1 MFCPQ
6 CSAPNEDDA
15 VFCGNCGAVLNPD
28 AELDEMA
35 ATRAE
40 EETREIAALS
50 DEWAE
55 EKTREVAALPEE
67 WVDETPE
74 DLFEST
80 PEPPE
85 RMVAPPPSRAYA
97 PAASVPT
104 SGMAIASLILGI
116 SGLTIVPFFASIAAI
131 IIGYMARN
139 EIRQRPDELGG
150 DGLALAG
157 IIMGW
162 IAVGV
167 TVLGLLLGGG
177 FMLCGLCG
185 SMGASGSW

>member
-6 CSAPNEDDA
+6 CGAPNDEEA

-28 AELDEMA
+28 AELDEMTA
-35 ATRAE
+35 ARHE
-40 EETREIAALS
+40 EETREMG
-50 DEWAE
+50 
-55 EKTREVAALPEE
+55 ALPEE
-67 WVDETPE
+67 WAEETPE

-85 RMVAPPPSRAYA
+85 RMVAPPPPARAYA
-97 PAASVPT
+97 PAASVST

-177 FMLCGLCG
+177 VMLCGICG
-185 SMGASGSW
+185 MGASGFW

>member
-35 ATRAE
+35 AARAE
-40 EETREIAALS
+40 EE
-50 DEWAE
+50 
-55 EKTREVAALPEE
+55 TREVAALPEE
-67 WVDETPE
+67 WVDETSE
-74 DLFEST
+74 DLFESA
-80 PEPPE
+80 PEPAE
-85 RMVAPPPSRAYA
+85 RMVTPPPSRAYA
-97 PAASVPT
+97 PAASAST

-177 FMLCGLCG
+177 FMLCGICG
-185 SMGASGSW
+185 IVGAGGSW